1 MYAYIYI
8 HKYTSSKHLDK
19 FIVTPG
25 RVQTEMV
32 KQPMAWKLVSSWDD
46 LCNQDTVNYSVDPF
60 SHNKRLG
67 AKKNQRSVSPQ
78 RSLTLQRLF
87 SYYGKAPLCFCRYDP
102 PATALCSPMKKAAI
116 IHCLRGQF

>member
-8 HKYTSSKHLDK
+8 HKYASSKHLDK

-32 KQPMAWKLVSSWDD
+32 KQPMAWKLVSSWND

-67 AKKNQRSVSPQ
+67 AKKKTEIRFSSKISNSSEIIFVLREGT
-78 RSLTLQRLF
+78 SLFL
-87 SYYGKAPLCFCRYDP
+87 
-102 PATALCSPMKKAAI
+102 
-116 IHCLRGQF
+116 